1 MAREDGTPKTT
12 QRRMIMDI
20 PTDWA
25 EWGDSRSLN
34 KHFETL
40 VGDDD
45 EGDKLSDGESSTTDG

>member
-1 MAREDGTPKTT
+1 MAREDENPRTT

-25 EWGDSRSLN
+25 EWGNTQDLN

-40 VGDDD
+40 VGADAK
-45 EGDKLSDGESSTTDG
+45 GDKLSDGESTATDG